1 MQRSER
7 ETHVKVHWSRLAVGV
22 FFVALLLT
30 SALLLSQNGSST
42 PPMGYKIF

>member
-7 ETHVKVHWSRLAVGV
+7 ETRAAAHWLRLAGGV